1 MNYFEK
7 SFNLSLIDLIMVAV
21 VGGLIVNVVSFLI
34 KLISLSTV
42 KLWKKYMS
50 PKIEKIKNKKRY
62 NKRLTSG
69 NLTLTD
75 ILILEANV
83 EQGNASRR
91 ELRAHEKYKG
101 RFNKTFTPE
110 QNELIKEV
118 AGEIIQKPDLS
129 HLDRMNDVNR
139 FKK

>member
-1 MNYFEK
+1 
-7 SFNLSLIDLIMVAV
+7 MVAV

-34 KLISLSTV
+34 KLLSLYIV
-42 KLWKKYMS
+42 RLWKKYMT
-50 PKIEKIKNKKRY
+50 PKIEKIKIKKEY
-62 NKRLTSG
+62 YKRLNSG

-75 ILILEANV
+75 KVILGSVIENGTANK
-83 EQGNASRR
+83 R

-101 RFNKTFTPE
+101 IFNKTFTPE

-118 AGEIIQKPDLS
+118 AGEILLKPDLS